1 MKICVMG
8 TGYVGLV
15 TAAGLAEF
23 GHRVIG
29 TDKDAGKIERCA
41 RGEAPIYEPGL
52 EEILRRNLDRGSLSF
67 TADVASAIREAD
79 VIFVCV
85 GTPQDDDGRADEL
98 APVPVNWEASD
109 LPPHPAA

>member
-29 TDKDAGKIERCA
+29 TDKDAAKIERCA
-41 RGEAPIYEPGL
+41 RGELGL
-52 EEILRRNLDRGSLSF
+52 NHVAQRGNKLVPRATGRQVIADDIARRG
-67 TADVASAIREAD
+67 DVS
-79 VIFVCV
+79 
-85 GTPQDDDGRADEL
+85 
-98 APVPVNWEASD
+98 
-109 LPPHPAA
+109 